1 MGHDDSDHRSF
12 WVSFPGVLAAV
23 AALVTAI
30 GRLLGALFAV
40 GVLGDQ
46 EPTPPTPTTSAPSTT
61 SAPHTTPTPHT
72 TPAPHTTPTPHT
84 TSAPHT
90 TPAPPTPVIA
100 TKSMTVN
107 MTADPQQNSPR

>member
-72 TPAPHTTPTPHT
+72 T
-84 TSAPHT
+84 SAPHT